1 MTVATGDYS
10 GALKNIVTH
19 LGHAAQYTSNA
30 HQAKTIEQYINHF
43 MHGDVAYHK
52 KASEHWVK
60 DDATVVE
67 SYLGFVETD
76 RDPSGRFHAR

>member
-1 MTVATGDYS
+1 
-10 GALKNIVTH
+10 
-19 LGHAAQYTSNA
+19 
-30 HQAKTIEQYINHF
+30 
-43 MHGDVAYHK
+43 MHGDVDYHK

-76 RDPSGRFHAR
+76 RDPSGW